1 MTATLSRRDRPSV
14 RQDAATRRWV
24 KRAWLPEVTPSRSQL
39 LTYAQTRIA
48 TLTDADAPGR
58 SIGWAP
64 VHSAI
69 ANLAMSLLNIVVASD
84 GLATPQIAP
93 TPDGGLDIQ
102 WLVSGDS
109 LELTLDFED
118 CLSIVGRCDNGEY
131 VFGPYEWD
139 FQDDVDTLV
148 PILVSAG
155 RFLEKISTGIQHRL
169 PIR

>member
-1 MTATLSRRDRPSV
+1 
-14 RQDAATRRWV
+14 
-24 KRAWLPEVTPSRSQL
+24 
-39 LTYAQTRIA
+39 
-48 TLTDADAPGR
+48 
-58 SIGWAP
+58 
-64 VHSAI
+64 
-69 ANLAMSLLNIVVASD
+69 MSLLNIVVASD